1 MSESESTVTEN
12 DCLRRVMVLMMAA
25 DEDVDP
31 DEVATIIRVYKET
44 TGEDLTPQELQ
55 KEAEALPAGMKLG
68 ECAGKLAQGLDQDAR
83 LRVLGAAF
91 AVAAADG
98 FVVEEEDEMLVHLAS
113 DLEIPKPAFEAA
125 IQKFLGR

>member
-1 MSESESTVTEN
+1 MSDSQSTVTEN

-25 DEDVDP
+25 DDEVDP
-31 DEVATIIRVYKET
+31 DEVTTIIRVYKET
-44 TGEDLTPQELQ
+44 TGEDIT
-55 KEAEALPAGMKLG
+55 AEALQSEADALPEGMKLG
-68 ECAGKLAQGLDQDAR
+68 ECAGQLAQELDEQAR

-98 FVVEEEDEMLVHLAS
+98 FVVEEEDEMLVRLAS
-113 DLEIPKPAFEAA
+113 DLEIAKPAFEAA